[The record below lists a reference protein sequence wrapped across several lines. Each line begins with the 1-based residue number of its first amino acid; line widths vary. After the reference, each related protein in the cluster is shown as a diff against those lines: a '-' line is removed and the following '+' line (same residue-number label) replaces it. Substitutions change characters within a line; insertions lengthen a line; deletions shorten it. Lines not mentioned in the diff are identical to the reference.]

1 MEYVGRDSEEGCL
14 FCRML
19 GADPAED
26 EAHLVLDRPAG
37 ALVMMN
43 RFPYNNGH
51 LMVAPAV
58 HTGNLA
64 ALADEQALDL
74 MRAVRRWLQVLQQ
87 TMNPE
92 GFNVGVNQGKI
103 AGAGIPDH
111 VHIHVVPRWG
121 GDTNFMPVI
130 GEVKV
135 VNEHLKRTWEK
146 LHAAVSGAAG

>member
-1 MEYVGRDSEEGCL
+1 
-14 FCRML
+14 
-19 GADPAED
+19 
-26 EAHLVLDRPAG
+26 
-37 ALVMMN
+37 
-43 RFPYNNGH
+43 
-51 LMVAPAV
+51 
-58 HTGNLA
+58 
-64 ALADEQALDL
+64 